1 MLGHLIFV
9 YFNYDNFHNNLA
21 NVFLANYSMYQ
32 VTSLAIGH
40 VTSNCRKILMGWIII
55 LVAKV
60 HVFQR
65 TIITCITPLSNIRDS
80 TSVYCVCRRD
90 YMSMGCVCMV
100 ADNLIKSPHTTASI
114 DIALTLTTLK

>member
-1 MLGHLIFV
+1 MITFIII
-9 YFNYDNFHNNLA
+9 LA

-32 VTSLAIGH
+32 VTSGELPQDI
-40 VTSNCRKILMGWIII
+40 NWLNNN

-80 TSVYCVCRRD
+80 TSGYCVCRRD

-114 DIALTLTTLK
+114 EIALTLTTLK